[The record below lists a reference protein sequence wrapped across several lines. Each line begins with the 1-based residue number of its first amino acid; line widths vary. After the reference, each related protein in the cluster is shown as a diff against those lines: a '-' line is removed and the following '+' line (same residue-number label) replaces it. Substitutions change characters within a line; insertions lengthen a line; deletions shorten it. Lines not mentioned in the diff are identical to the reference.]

1 MKHWLVFYF
10 LLNGVWTPGDIAEPD
25 GWTSIQYDS
34 KEICEERRTF
44 AKDNF
49 LEALDHDLA
58 TQIKVVCQPKDPKIF
73 WKRSVRQ
80 PLLQATILK

>member
-10 LLNGVWTPGDIAEPD
+10 LINGVWTPGDIAEPD

-34 KEICEERRTF
+34 KEICE
-44 AKDNF
+44 
-49 LEALDHDLA
+49 
-58 TQIKVVCQPKDPKIF
+58 PKDPKIF